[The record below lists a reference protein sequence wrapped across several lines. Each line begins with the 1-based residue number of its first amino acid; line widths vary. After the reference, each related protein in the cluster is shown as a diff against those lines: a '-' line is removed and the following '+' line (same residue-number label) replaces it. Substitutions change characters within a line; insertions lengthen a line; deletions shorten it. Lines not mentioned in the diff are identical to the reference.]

1 MPELPEVETVRRGV
15 ERRAIGWRVKGVRC
29 ARRDMVELAP
39 GQRETSLPHHLLE
52 GDTLARTRR
61 LGKQLAIIGAHG
73 GVVCVHLGM
82 SGSLTVSDE
91 VPSQD
96 THAHVVWS
104 IVRGRETRFIVFRD
118 PRRFGSLRT
127 FTDID
132 ELERSWSDLGPDA
145 LAIRAPTL
153 REGLGESRRAVKAAL
168 LDQQVLA
175 GVGNIYADE
184 SLFRARIDPRRPC
197 ARLRPGEI
205 TALAKAI
212 RGVLSEA
219 VTRGGSSIRDYRN
232 SDGEAGSFQ
241 ESHRV
246 YGRAGLPCVRCGTKL
261 SRIAIAQRT
270 TVFCAHCQ
278 V

>member
-1 MPELPEVETVRRGV
+1 
-15 ERRAIGWRVKGVRC
+15 
-29 ARRDMVELAP
+29 MVELAP
-39 GQRETSLPHHLLE
+39 GQREAALSHHLLK

-61 LGKQLAIIGAHG
+61 LGKQLAIIGERG

-91 VPSQD
+91 SPGTD
-96 THAHVVWS
+96 KHAHVVWS
-104 IVRGRETRFIVFRD
+104 IARAGKTRSIVFRD

-145 LAIRAPTL
+145 LAIRAPAL
-153 REGLGESRRAVKAAL
+153 RAGLGESRRAVKAAL

-184 SLFRARIDPRRPC
+184 SLFRAEIDPRRPC
-197 ARLRPGEI
+197 AGLRPGEI

-212 RGVLSEA
+212 RNVLSEA
-219 VTRGGSSIRDYRN
+219 VTRGGSSIRDYRD
-232 SDGEAGSFQ
+232 SDGGEGSFQ
-241 ESHRV
+241 EFHRV
-246 YGRAGLPCVRCGTKL
+246 YGRAHLRCLRCGKKL
-261 SRIAIAQRT
+261 SCITIAQRT
-270 TVFCAHCQ
+270 TVFCDHCQ